1 MRTSRTRMS
10 LLALLVAFGLV
21 AAACGD
27 DGDDGAA
34 SSSETT
40 EMADDE
46 MADDEMAE
54 DEMAEDEMADDEMAM
69 GEPFG
74 DACAAVP
81 ADGEGSFDGMADDPV
96 ATAASNNPE
105 LSTLVSAV
113 DAAGLV
119 DTLNS
124 GGPWTVFAPANAAF
138 DAIPDADLNAVMA
151 DTDQLS
157 SILTYHVI
165 EGDLPPEDLAGTHTT
180 VNGAELTVEGSGEE
194 FTVNDANVVCGNVQT
209 ANATVY
215 IIDAVLM
222 PDAM

>member
-1 MRTSRTRMS
+1 MRNSKLRAS
-10 LLALLVAFGLV
+10 LLALLLAFGLV

-27 DGDDGAA
+27 DGDEGAA
-34 SSSETT
+34 SDTT
-40 EMADDE
+40 EMSDDE
-46 MADDEMAE
+46 MSEDEMSEDEMSEDEMSEDEMSDDEM
-54 DEMAEDEMADDEMAM
+54 MS
-69 GEPFG
+69 EPFG
-74 DACAAVP
+74 TACATVP

-105 LSTLVSAV
+105 LSTLVTAV

-138 DAIPDADLNAVMA
+138 EVIPQADLDALLA
-151 DTDQLS
+151 DTDQLTS
-157 SILTYHVI
+157 VLTYHVI
-165 EGDLPPEDLAGTHTT
+165 EGELSPEDLAGTHTP

-222 PDAM
+222 P